1 MAYRVIAIIMIL
13 LSIAL
18 SVNQYGEYRY
28 KKGKGA
34 ALEEYRAA
42 SMETEN
48 RILKMEQRLHESFAE
63 QKKELSDKLEQENIS
78 LRENL
83 KRDYYSRACIQDD
96 IRNSLNKKA
105 R

>member
-18 SVNQYGEYRY
+18 SINQYGDYRY
-28 KKGKGA
+28 KKGKEA
-34 ALEEYRAA
+34 AIEEYRAA

-63 QKKELSDKLEQENIS
+63 TKKELSDKLEQENIN

-83 KRDYYSRACIQDD
+83 KKDYYSRACIQDD
-96 IRNSLNKKA
+96 VRNSLNKKA

>member
-1 MAYRVIAIIMIL
+1 
-13 LSIAL
+13 
-18 SVNQYGEYRY
+18 
-28 KKGKGA
+28 
-34 ALEEYRAA
+34 
-42 SMETEN
+42 METEN

-83 KRDYYSRACIQDD
+83 KKDYYSRACIQDD
-96 IRNSLNKKA
+96 VRNSLNKKA